1 MQNDVIGLIYRQ
13 PVTQA
18 LLAEMILV
26 AGRSDIPSLFLHSP
40 ADAEHFILEQ
50 AKPLPLGNL
59 TDLVG
64 RRERQCRL
72 ILAPE
77 IWLSGGSRLLL
88 LCFADEPQ
96 KGLRRFGY
104 GAFVKAASNT
114 VRARRSPAAG

>member
-1 MQNDVIGLIYRQ
+1 MLVAPMQNDVIGLIYRQ

-77 IWLSGGSRLLL
+77 IWLSGEVVC
-88 LCFADEPQ
+88 CFCV
-96 KGLRRFGY
+96 LRMSLRKDFG
-104 GAFVKAASNT
+104 ASGM
-114 VRARRSPAAG
+114 AHSS